1 MNIIKI
7 IAPGL
12 LAVMALTAT
21 AAHAQST
28 DPWRH
33 GGKNTPP
40 IDTRSCSLSRSCLPG
55 AAVNLTPFIVE
66 TMNSGTLRL
75 RVDGLSQ
82 AEVYVDGVY
91 AGHSADFD
99 GASRRASLKTGVHR
113 IEVRADGYAPLQFS
127 TRIERSRTTTHIVT
141 LPPAFHGGRE

>member
-1 MNIIKI
+1 MNIINI

-12 LAVMALTAT
+12 FVAMALTAT
-21 AAHAQST
+21 AAHAQTT
-28 DPWRH
+28 DQWR
-33 GGKNTPP
+33 GGKNKPP
-40 IDTRSCSLSRSCLPG
+40 VDTRTCSLSRSCLPG

-66 TMNSGTLRL
+66 SMNSGSLRL
-75 RVDGLSQ
+75 RVDGSSQ

-91 AGHSADFD
+91 AGHTADFD

-141 LPPAFHGGRE
+141 LPAPLQGSRE

>member
-12 LAVMALTAT
+12 LVAMALTAT
-21 AAHAQST
+21 AAQAQST
-28 DPWRH
+28 DQWR
-33 GGKNTPP
+33 GGKNKSPV
-40 IDTRSCSLSRSCLPG
+40 DTRTYTLSRSCLPG
-55 AAVNLTPFIVE
+55 AAVNVTPYIVDHIH
-66 TMNSGTLRL
+66 SGTLRL
-75 RVDGLSQ
+75 RVDGSSQ

-113 IEVRADGYAPLQFS
+113 IEVRADGFTPLQFS

>member
-12 LAVMALTAT
+12 FVAMALTAP
-21 AAHAQST
+21 AAHAQTT
-28 DPWRH
+28 DPWH
-33 GGKNTPP
+33 GGKNKPP
-40 IDTRSCSLSRSCLPG
+40 VDTRTCSLSRSCLPG

-66 TMNSGTLRL
+66 SMNSGSLRL
-75 RVDGLSQ
+75 RVDGSSQ

-91 AGHSADFD
+91 AGHTADFD

-141 LPPAFHGGRE
+141 LPAPSRGGRE

>member
-1 MNIIKI
+1 MNIIKH

-12 LAVMALTAT
+12 LVAMALTAT

-28 DPWRH
+28 DQWR
-33 GGKNTPP
+33 GGKNKPP
-40 IDTRSCSLSRSCLPG
+40 VDTRNCSLSRSCLPG
-55 AAVNLTPFIVE
+55 AAVNVTPFIIE
-66 TMNSGTLRL
+66 SMNSGTLRL
-75 RVDGLSQ
+75 RVDGSSQ

-113 IEVRADGYAPLQFS
+113 IEVRADGYTPLQFS

-141 LPPAFHGGRE
+141 LPAPSHGDRE